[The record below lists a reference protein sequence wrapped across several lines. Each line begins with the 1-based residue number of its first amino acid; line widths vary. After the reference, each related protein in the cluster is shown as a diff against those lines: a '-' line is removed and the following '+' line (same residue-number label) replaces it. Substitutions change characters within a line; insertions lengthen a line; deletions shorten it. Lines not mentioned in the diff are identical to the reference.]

1 MKIGIYKLIKYS
13 LLNND
18 GILYTRTV
26 KYSEEL
32 RKKKALN
39 KTQKII

>member
-18 GILYTRTV
+18 GIMYIRII
-26 KYSEEL
+26 KYSEEF
-32 RKKKALN
+32 RKKEKSFE
-39 KTQKII
+39 